1 MYAPYL
7 YFIIARVIGLSARP
21 ALLFYFVS
29 TDSMEYAGNIALIY
43 LYLAGV
49 MILFS
54 VPVHFDFYKKYFG
67 SKEKLKVC
75 RMEIE
80 QYALLLTNHFFL
92 IVGFVLIFIFI
103 MFDDKLLASLVVFLL
118 ISEKVFDE
126 IQRFMQFAKNFTL
139 WSNVFIIKSIFPL
152 LCVVWA
158 DKMEVEG
165 LVYIYIFL
173 LVFLNLII
181 FYVLVPPYFKKVF
194 SGKFKIKL
202 KSINEYY
209 YYFKSMLLDKFLLGV
224 TNVNII
230 NADKWILSIFHKKL
244 MLTEVMMISQVA
256 NGIPIAASYAFMSHR
271 RAELVGR
278 NNLKTLWL
286 DFKVPLITATFGFV
300 VGVFLI
306 FALSTEVLSLSII
319 QTGQIISIIAIY
331 TLFGAGEPIH
341 EYLFWN
347 GNKKKMIFINVLF
360 FIGALV
366 AGIFLIE
373 NGNFQEFY
381 FSLVFLTIFR
391 LLAYI
396 KLLISEVVKE

>member
-1 MYAPYL
+1 
-7 YFIIARVIGLSARP
+7 
-21 ALLFYFVS
+21 
-29 TDSMEYAGNIALIY
+29 
-43 LYLAGV
+43 
-49 MILFS
+49 
-54 VPVHFDFYKKYFG
+54 
-67 SKEKLKVC
+67 
-75 RMEIE
+75 
-80 QYALLLTNHFFL
+80 
-92 IVGFVLIFIFI
+92 
-103 MFDDKLLASLVVFLL
+103 
-118 ISEKVFDE
+118 
-126 IQRFMQFAKNFTL
+126 
-139 WSNVFIIKSIFPL
+139 
-152 LCVVWA
+152 
-158 DKMEVEG
+158 
-165 LVYIYIFL
+165 
-173 LVFLNLII
+173 
-181 FYVLVPPYFKKVF
+181 
-194 SGKFKIKL
+194 
-202 KSINEYY
+202 
-209 YYFKSMLLDKFLLGV
+209 MLLDKFLLGV